1 MYKRQEGEIGDELTY
16 FTKLIF
22 KWNAE
27 DDGIP
32 QEERKP
38 IKIFLHTPG
47 GQLDVALGLC
57 DAILTSKTPVW
68 TINAGWAMSS
78 GTLILVC
85 GQKRF
90 CMKNSAAL
98 IHSTSGGSVSYTHL
112 DVYKRQIEDIEKAMT
127 FRLSKGENE

>member
-1 MYKRQEGEIGDELTY
+1 M
-16 FTKLIF
+16 
-22 KWNAE
+22 
-27 DDGIP
+27 
-32 QEERKP
+32 
-38 IKIFLHTPG
+38 
-47 GQLDVALGLC
+47 C

-98 IHSTSGGSVSYTHL
+98 IHSTSGGSSGTMQQVKDSTQFMEKL
-112 DVYKRQIEDIEKAMT
+112 DTLGNKLLLERTEIPQRTLSARKKNDWYLFSEDQLKYGLVDKIIESIDEVV
-127 FRLSKGENE
+127 